1 MNFNI
6 AAGLNDFF
14 ASGER
19 GGNEILKGSLI
30 VLEQL
35 IRSSRSTESKPK

>member
-14 ASGER
+14 ASGEG
-19 GGNEILKGSLI
+19 GGNEILEGSLW
-30 VLEQL
+30 LHW
-35 IRSSRSTESKPK
+35 SR